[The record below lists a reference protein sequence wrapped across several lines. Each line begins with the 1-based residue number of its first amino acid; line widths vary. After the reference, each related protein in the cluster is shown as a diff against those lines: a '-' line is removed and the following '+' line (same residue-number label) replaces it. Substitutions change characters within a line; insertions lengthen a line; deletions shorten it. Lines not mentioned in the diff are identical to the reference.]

1 VIVALMDRERTMEE
15 ILREIREI
23 YAREERADRDRER
36 ERDAGAFERLRRPS
50 KHN

>member
-36 ERDAGAFERLRRPS
+36 QRNAGVIERLRRPS
-50 KHN
+50 ERN